1 MEQKS
6 YSAIYRIL
14 HWAIAVS
21 FVLLL
26 VTIFLRLTWMNKNNV
41 ATIIQDQLAVTGQ
54 QLSQDQAIML
64 AKKIRQPMWAWHIYM
79 GYVLTGLFAI
89 RFMLPVFGHMK
100 FQDPLQK
107 GLSST
112 SKLRKWT
119 YLLFYV
125 FVVTSLATGLLIV
138 WGPKEWKDPLEQIH
152 VLGIY
157 YLLAFI
163 AVHLAGILR
172 AEFTDGKGIISSIVN
187 GSNDAAR

>member
-54 QLSQDQAIML
+54 QLSQDQAIIL

>member
-14 HWAIAVS
+14 HWAIAMS

-41 ATIIQDQLAVTGQ
+41 AAIIQDQLAVTGQ
-54 QLSQDQAIML
+54 QLSPDQAITL

-119 YLLFYV
+119 YLLFYA

>member
-54 QLSQDQAIML
+54 QLSQDQAIIL

-89 RFMLPVFGHMK
+89 RFMLPLCGHMK